1 MIFCEKRK
9 VCVEKQHESKGWKCR
24 ICYKQ
29 MCNVNQHQCFMPVL
43 KNPEAGQGYNI
54 YAMVSMQETRKHDSM
69 ILFLNQL

>member
-1 MIFCEKRK
+1 
-9 VCVEKQHESKGWKCR
+9 
-24 ICYKQ
+24 
-29 MCNVNQHQCFMPVL
+29 MPVL